1 MSKPQAFLKAYG
13 APLFLCA
20 IFLRFTNLAVSN
32 FIQDD
37 GYITFHYADNL
48 VNHGTLYYNAGEHG
62 PYGYSNPGYVFIL
75 ALLRIVSLKQI
86 SFEALSRI
94 IASLSV
100 GAILLMALK
109 GTGAGSQ
116 TKAASPLSLLI
127 LFLFLVFPFFFSN
140 VFSGLETPLLVF
152 LLLPLSLSTKDAICR
167 SVCSLFSSLD
177 SIH

>member
-20 IFLRFTNLAVSN
+20 IFLLFTNLAVSD

-48 VNHGTLYYNAGEHG
+48 ANHRTLYYNAGEHG

-100 GAILLMALK
+100 GATLLMALK
-109 GTGAGSQ
+109 RICVGGQVRATFLPGF
-116 TKAASPLSLLI
+116 LI
-127 LFLFLVFPFFFSN
+127 LFLS
-140 VFSGLETPLLVF
+140 
-152 LLLPLSLSTKDAICR
+152 
-167 SVCSLFSSLD
+167 
-177 SIH
+177 